1 MINRTIRITQTACLT
16 VSLVVPLLFPYSSW
30 AQPQDSSFEEIA
42 KSMVLIPSGEPA
54 SRMLAKATVA
64 VNHIKK
70 MELPQASKAIN
81 EALQLDVQNTYLHFL
96 NGFIYH
102 LQGRYGDAQKYEM
115 AIEGYQQALRLDP
128 GNWIAQEFLGL
139 AFLDTKQFSKAK
151 GEFAGVLL
159 MTPKSTVSIYGL
171 MVASYLTGD
180 PKIACTMADQF
191 KKLSPTPNVGFIR
204 SSVSVY
210 ASCGNFEKADQMRIE
225 LSKLNDEHTDVAN
238 LDQRLEQW
246 RSLYRISTQ
255 TGLPESMI
263 PLSPETSLNNV
274 PASPASAS
282 AEMPVSQS
290 DGSPRMVLVDVV
302 MIATEELINT
312 SQGVNLLNA
321 LTLQL
326 GSSTQAAFSKTFNS
340 AAAAGA
346 QTTITRAVTI
356 PALAYSLNIANANNA
371 ADAVLARPTLA
382 AIEGL
387 PSDFFSGINMN
398 AAVIS
403 VTSLG
408 ASSTIPVDKRF
419 GVKLAVT
426 PAFLTNGKIQLKINA
441 ERTTLNPAVNSA
453 GFAYRMEIAETTTNA
468 NVVMNF
474 GDTLIL
480 SGLSEKATSESRNGV
495 PVLQDIPVVQYLF
508 SNKNTVNYQHSVLI
522 LVTPR
527 LPTLASKADI
537 QIQNPAIQAL
547 QEKLGLTTK
556 YPSNAVSLL
565 DHFKKSEM
573 FREFQQG
580 DVSVERWDRM
590 SSTGARLKQALGF
603 LYY

>member
-1 MINRTIRITQTACLT
+1 
-16 VSLVVPLLFPYSSW
+16 
-30 AQPQDSSFEEIA
+30 
-42 KSMVLIPSGEPA
+42 
-54 SRMLAKATVA
+54 
-64 VNHIKK
+64 
-70 MELPQASKAIN
+70 
-81 EALQLDVQNTYLHFL
+81 
-96 NGFIYH
+96 
-102 LQGRYGDAQKYEM
+102 
-115 AIEGYQQALRLDP
+115 
-128 GNWIAQEFLGL
+128 
-139 AFLDTKQFSKAK
+139 
-151 GEFAGVLL
+151 
-159 MTPKSTVSIYGL
+159 
-171 MVASYLTGD
+171 
-180 PKIACTMADQF
+180 
-191 KKLSPTPNVGFIR
+191 
-204 SSVSVY
+204 
-210 ASCGNFEKADQMRIE
+210 
-225 LSKLNDEHTDVAN
+225 
-238 LDQRLEQW
+238 
-246 RSLYRISTQ
+246 
-255 TGLPESMI
+255 
-263 PLSPETSLNNV
+263 
-274 PASPASAS
+274 
-282 AEMPVSQS
+282 
-290 DGSPRMVLVDVV
+290 MVLVDVV